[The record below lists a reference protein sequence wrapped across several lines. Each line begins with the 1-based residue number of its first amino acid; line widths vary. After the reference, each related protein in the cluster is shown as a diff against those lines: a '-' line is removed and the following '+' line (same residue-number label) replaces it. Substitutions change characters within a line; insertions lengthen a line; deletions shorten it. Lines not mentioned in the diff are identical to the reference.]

1 MTESKVAVEA
11 EFTLLRNQMQG
22 VRRRKR
28 ERFRCP
34 IAAMGKLQ
42 FPGRNDKLDVWV
54 INLSKG
60 GIGINVSHPLD
71 AGAEVTIYLKSDD
84 QKTLVHR
91 NSRVVHSTQQIDG
104 SWRIGCEFMTE
115 MSDDELDTLL

>member
-1 MTESKVAVEA
+1 MTDSKVAIEA
-11 EFTLLRNQMQG
+11 EFTLLRKQMQG
-22 VRRRKR
+22 VKRRKR

-42 FPGRNDKLDVWV
+42 FPGRNDRLDVWV

-60 GIGINVSHPLD
+60 GIGINLSHPLD
-71 AGAEVTIYLKSDD
+71 TGAEVTICLKSDD
-84 QKTLVHR
+84 QKTLFQKD
-91 NSRVVHSTQQIDG
+91 SRVIHSTQQIDG
-104 SWRIGCEFMTE
+104 SWRVGCEFVSE

>member
-1 MTESKVAVEA
+1 MTESKVAIEA
-11 EFTLLRNQMQG
+11 EFTLLRHQMQG
-22 VRRRKR
+22 MKKRKL

-42 FPGRNDKLDVWV
+42 FPGRSDRLDVWV

-60 GIGINVSHPLD
+60 GIGINLSHPLD
-71 AGAEVTIYLKSDD
+71 SGAEVTISLKSDD
-84 QKTLVHR
+84 QKTLFQK

-104 SWRIGCEFMTE
+104 SWRVGCEFFDE
-115 MSDDELDTLL
+115 MSEDELDTLL